1 MVKHIYQVLKPTVT
15 KGLITFMSIAL
26 MLALQ
31 QRAKAATVSIS
42 MKPFQAIEHALRLQD
57 NLETKISLLQ
67 PSYNNSLN
75 SRNSNKSTANDVLT
89 QTNISIS
96 SDASS
101 TGSKSE
107 PLIEINGQNIVPG
120 DSQGSATVTLPVDT
134 DIRVRYRQSD
144 DSERNSNFNLRI
156 NGSDIAN

>member
-107 PLIEINGQNIVPG
+107 PMIEINGQNIVPG

-144 DSERNSNFNLRI
+144 DSEGNSNFNLRI